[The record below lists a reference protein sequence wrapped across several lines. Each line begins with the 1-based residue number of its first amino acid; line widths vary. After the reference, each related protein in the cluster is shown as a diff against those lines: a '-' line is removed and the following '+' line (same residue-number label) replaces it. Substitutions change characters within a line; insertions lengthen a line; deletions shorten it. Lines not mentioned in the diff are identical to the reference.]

1 MNLEESIF
9 LHWSRRARR
18 WLTWMSVS
26 AFCHM
31 NFVQQSMDEC
41 SLKAT
46 AVVAVDFTEISLG
59 QWSLYFIQ
67 GSKDQPL
74 EQLAL
79 RVFASRLVCLT
90 SAGNFIFFFFY
101 SGMLLPLWYQQSV
114 HAGTVGTCD
123 GAVHTG
129 VAKYF
134 WWLITIIGGGE
145 IAVFQLLWE
154 LHAFTEVPVLQ
165 VLWVTN
171 DKLIGRRFLYGEAAC
186 SVAPAGIQQKLRTGL
201 GATVLQNGMLSITE
215 QVFPFL
221 ELEGSCHAHG
231 S

>member
-1 MNLEESIF
+1 MLIKGHSSCCCWF
-9 LHWSRRARR
+9 HW
-18 WLTWMSVS
+18 
-26 AFCHM
+26 
-31 NFVQQSMDEC
+31 
-41 SLKAT
+41 
-46 AVVAVDFTEISLG
+46 DFTWTMKLVLHSGLEGSAIGAACIESLCIETG
-59 QWSLYFIQ
+59 VLDFCWKLH
-67 GSKDQPL
+67 
-74 EQLAL
+74 
-79 RVFASRLVCLT
+79 
-90 SAGNFIFFFFY
+90 FFFFY

-123 GAVHTG
+123 GAVHTS

-154 LHAFTEVPVLQ
+154 LRAFTEVPVLQ

-171 DKLIGRRFLYGEAAC
+171 DKLIRRRFLYGEAAC

-221 ELEGSCHAHG
+221 ELEGSCHAH
-231 S
+231 SS